1 MRILLIEDETKVA
14 DFIKKGLKAEN
25 YQVTVA
31 STGKEGLEQ
40 GKQGRYDL
48 IILDLMLPDMGG
60 EIVCQT
66 LRQQQVHT
74 PLLVLTAKADLQE
87 KVKTLDVG
95 ADDYLTKPFAFEEL
109 LARLRSLLRRKAST
123 ISGALLRVGDLT
135 LDSSAREVKRGG
147 KIIPLTPKEFALL
160 EYLIQHRGKAL
171 SRYKILQEVWQV
183 DFDPGSNV
191 VDVCIRYLREKIDS
205 GFKQKLIHTVRG
217 VGYKLS
223 E

>member
-66 LRQQQVHT
+66 LPQQHVHT
-74 PLLVLTAKADLQE
+74 PLLVLTAKAD
-87 KVKTLDVG
+87 
-95 ADDYLTKPFAFEEL
+95 FEE
-109 LARLRSLLRRKAST
+109 K
-123 ISGALLRVGDLT
+123 
-135 LDSSAREVKRGG
+135 
-147 KIIPLTPKEFALL
+147 
-160 EYLIQHRGKAL
+160 
-171 SRYKILQEVWQV
+171 
-183 DFDPGSNV
+183 
-191 VDVCIRYLREKIDS
+191 
-205 GFKQKLIHTVRG
+205 FKTRRG
-217 VGYKLS
+217 VCTCCCRRV
-223 E
+223 